1 MTEIIRASSLA
12 YQMDED
18 KIRKFNDKVLEA
30 NSEGDRKIY
39 LYFDEWGFD
48 WEDVQFVQ
56 DAGYELS
63 RNRAC
68 LWWEV
73 KW

>member
-1 MTEIIRASSLA
+1 MTEVIKASSLA
-12 YQMDED
+12 RGIGPY
-18 KIRKFNDKVLEA
+18 KVRLFNDKVITA
-30 NSEGDRKIY
+30 NNDGDRKIY
-39 LYFDEWGFD
+39 LYFGEWGFD

-63 RNRAC
+63 RNSSC